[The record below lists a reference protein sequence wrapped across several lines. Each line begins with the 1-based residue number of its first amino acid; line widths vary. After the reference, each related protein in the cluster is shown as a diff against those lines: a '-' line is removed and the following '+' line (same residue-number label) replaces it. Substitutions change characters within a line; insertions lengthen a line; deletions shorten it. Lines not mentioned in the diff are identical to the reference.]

1 MKTDWRYGTC
11 TKYLA
16 VPTVL
21 PQLAGSRI
29 DASGPCTLLPDGYRL
44 QGELF
49 YQALLKAY
57 NDYVE
62 Y

>member
-1 MKTDWRYGTC
+1 MKRISGMGHVRNTWRYPPC
-11 TKYLA
+11 
-16 VPTVL
+16 L
-21 PQLAGSRI
+21 PQLAEAGLMRP
-29 DASGPCTLLPDGYRL
+29 DHVHYLPDGYRL

>member
-1 MKTDWRYGTC
+1 MRKDNVNYH
-11 TKYLA
+11 
-16 VPTVL
+16 PE
-21 PQLAGSRI
+21 
-29 DASGPCTLLPDGYRL
+29 GYVL

-57 NDYVE
+57 NDYVG